1 MSGGPRYWNEE
12 TQRWEDPDGTATV
25 SSPTLPDQS
34 PPLPT
39 APPSAPPVPP
49 PWYDPQPSPAPPST
63 PPAPPPPDTAT
74 WPSSPLPPGPPP
86 PAPASPR
93 GPSRRLAVS
102 VIVGAAAVGVTVSL
116 VLTLVMNGDEN
127 GGGDNGARR
136 ATPSPTMTSS
146 TPPATPTGTPDLS
159 ASPSPTDTAATTA
172 APFYGAAR
180 LSEGYEVYEDDQGFR
195 IARPKGWS
203 RTTVASRFGMSVV
216 NYRSAD
222 RRQRLQIYQ
231 VEEASPDASFDLFLS
246 DQTVKPAGFRSLSR
260 QNLDTAGFTGTRLE
274 WTATRLK
281 GEPDVGTWHVYDER
295 FVAPDGDI
303 YAIAA
308 YGPAGGG
315 DGGAGG
321 DGGRTEELQLLDTAL
336 TWFCP
341 AGSGCEAP
349 QD

>member
-25 SSPTLPDQS
+25 SPPTLPDQP
-34 PPLPT
+34 PPLPA

-49 PWYDPQPSPAPPST
+49 PWYAPEPSPAPPPVPPTPST
-63 PPAPPPPDTAT
+63 PPTPDTAT
-74 WPSSPLPPGPPP
+74 WPSSPLPPVP
-86 PAPASPR
+86 PAPAPVSPR
-93 GPSRRLAVS
+93 GPGRRLVTS
-102 VIVGAAAVGVTVSL
+102 VIVGAAAVGVAVSL
-116 VLTLVMNGDEN
+116 VLTLVMNDGEN
-127 GGGDNGARR
+127 GGGDNGARPK
-136 ATPSPTMTSS
+136 ATPSTAVTSATS
-146 TPPATPTGTPDLS
+146 PATPESSAS
-159 ASPSPTDTAATTA
+159 ASPTDPAATTA
-172 APFYGAAR
+172 APFHGAAR
-180 LSEGYEVYEDDQGFR
+180 LPEGYEVYEDGQGFR

-216 NYRSAD
+216 DYRSPD

-246 DQTVKPAGFRSLSR
+246 DRTVKPAGFRSLSR
-260 QNLDTAGFTGTRLE
+260 QNLDTTGFTGTRLE
-274 WTATRLK
+274 WTASRIK

-315 DGGAGG
+315 DSGDSG
-321 DGGRTEELQLLDTAL
+321 DGGSTEGLQLLETAL

-341 AGSGCEAP
+341 AGGGCEAP